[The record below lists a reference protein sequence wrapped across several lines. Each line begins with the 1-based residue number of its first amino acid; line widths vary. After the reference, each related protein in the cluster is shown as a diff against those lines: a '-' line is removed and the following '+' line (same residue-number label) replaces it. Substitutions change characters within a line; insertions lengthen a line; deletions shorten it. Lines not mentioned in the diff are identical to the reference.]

1 MFWMQF
7 IPFTFYNSVIFSYD
21 SVKKY
26 SLIKGHLGFVLL
38 ERFRRHSDGQC
49 IRLSAEVLRKSL
61 SSLFSFIIL
70 SVLLYFKKGAVSR
83 CLSLIRLEIF
93 TGTLTY
99 SKSVPP
105 LLFLNEPALICHTQF
120 LHNILEE
127 VLIA

>member
-1 MFWMQF
+1 MRF
-7 IPFTFYNSVIFSYD
+7 IPFTFYNSVLFSYD

-26 SLIKGHLGFVLL
+26 SLIKGHLGFILL
-38 ERFRRHSDGQC
+38 ERCDGQC
-49 IRLSAEVLRKSL
+49 IRLSAEVLHKSL
-61 SSLFSFIIL
+61 TSLFSFIIL
-70 SVLLYFKKGAVSR
+70 SVLLYFKKGALSR
-83 CLSLIRLEIF
+83 SLSLIRFEIF

-127 VLIA
+127 VLIAIK